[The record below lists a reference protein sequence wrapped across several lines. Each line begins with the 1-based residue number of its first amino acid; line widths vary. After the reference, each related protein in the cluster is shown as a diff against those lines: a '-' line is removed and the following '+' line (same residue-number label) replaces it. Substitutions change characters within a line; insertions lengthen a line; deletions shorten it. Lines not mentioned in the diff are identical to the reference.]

1 MNSQLLQEPYITS
14 TLLGVLTRFRQESVT
29 LMADIQAMFHQVR
42 VSLEHTDFL
51 RFLWYPDGDTRQ
63 APMQY
68 RMRVHLFGSVSSR
81 SCANYALWR
90 IVRDYKD
97 NFEPSVL
104 NTILRN
110 FYMDDCLKSLSSE
123 AKAIKMVHE
132 LTEAYAKGGFRLLKW
147 TSNSSEVLASI
158 SEPQCS
164 KTKIW
169 IKRQVL
175 SKQLLVF
182 IGA

>member
-1 MNSQLLQEPYITS
+1 MFKGISLNSQLLQEPYITS

-68 RMRVHLFGSVSSR
+68 RMRVHLFGSVSSP

-110 FYMDDCLKSLSSE
+110 FYVDDCLKSVSSE
-123 AKAIKMVHE
+123 AKAIKMGRSFK
-132 LTEAYAKGGFRLLKW
+132 ANN
-147 TSNSSEVLASI
+147 NSSS
-158 SEPQCS
+158 
-164 KTKIW
+164 
-169 IKRQVL
+169 
-175 SKQLLVF
+175 
-182 IGA
+182 